1 MTVKVL
7 LVEDNGTI
15 AAQVTSFLEGVGWTV
30 DYASS
35 GGQGLALARA
45 DIFDVLVLDL
55 NLPDMDGLAVCRSL
69 KAELDYNLPV
79 LMLTARDAF
88 EDKACGYGEGA
99 DDYVTK
105 PFDLREL
112 RLRCEALGRR
122 HELHKTAELNLGELS
137 LSLKSQEARR
147 RGQLLKLTGV
157 GFRIL
162 SELAEAYPE
171 AVTRSQLIHRLWGD
185 DPPDSDALRS
195 HIYGLRA
202 ALDKPFDTPM
212 LKTLPNVGYRLVCD
226 EH

>member
-1 MTVKVL
+1 MKIL

-15 AAQVTSFLEGVGWTV
+15 AAQLTSFMEGLGWTV
-30 DYASS
+30 DYASN
-35 GGQGLALARA
+35 GRQGMALAHNGV
-45 DIFDVLVLDL
+45 FDVLVLDL
-55 NLPDMDGLAVCRSL
+55 NLPDMDGLAVCSGL
-69 KAELDYNLPV
+69 KAELEYNLPV

-88 EDKACGYGEGA
+88 EDKASGFGEGA

-122 HELHKTAELNLGELS
+122 HVLHKTAELTLGDLTLS
-137 LSLKSQEARR
+137 TKTREAWRA
-147 RGQLLKLTGV
+147 GEPLQLTGV

-162 SELAEAYPE
+162 LELAQAYPE
-171 AVTRSQLIHRLWGD
+171 AVTRSHLIHQLWGD

-195 HIYGLRA
+195 HIYSLRG
-202 ALDKPFDTPM
+202 ALDKPFNSAM

-226 EH
+226 EA